1 VSEKLP
7 RGPESLPAEEKAALT
22 RKVLEVLQLWR
33 VEPMAQC
40 QLLGLPDKD
49 AGRRFRRYRAG
60 TPLPDNREVW
70 TRVGLLLRIDN
81 AASQLFPHSAFSA
94 NLWVTTPSKRFG
106 GRTPLALMLEQ
117 GLEGI
122 RRVERA
128 IVDQDLLS

>member
-1 VSEKLP
+1 
-7 RGPESLPAEEKAALT
+7 
-22 RKVLEVLQLWR
+22 
-33 VEPMAQC
+33 MAQC
-40 QLLGLPDKD
+40 QLLGLPERE
-49 AGRRFRRYRAG
+49 AGRRFRRYRTG
-60 TPLPDNREVW
+60 SPLPDDREVW
-70 TRVGLLLRIDN
+70 TRVALLLRIEN
-81 AASQLFPHSAFSA
+81 AAGQLFPHSALSA